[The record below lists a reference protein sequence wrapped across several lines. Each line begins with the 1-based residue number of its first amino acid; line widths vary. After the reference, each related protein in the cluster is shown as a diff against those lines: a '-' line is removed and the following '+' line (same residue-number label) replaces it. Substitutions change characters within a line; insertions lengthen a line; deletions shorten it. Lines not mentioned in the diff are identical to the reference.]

1 MAEAMLDV
9 FARRKDRFRMLEEG
23 TYAAGWRGGELKLLE
38 VGCAGGDAAA
48 HLVSTLPVTVTGVDQ
63 DPELIARAAEKYA
76 ALSERCRFICADARA
91 LPFRNGSF
99 DGAYSEAA
107 FSVIPDKE
115 AAAREYA
122 RVLRPGGRLLINDF
136 CARSEPD
143 PELRAQ
149 VSKIPCF
156 AGVQTIPE
164 YERILR
170 GAGLELV
177 SADEDYSEFMRIILH
192 VSREYGVGPG
202 ETGGYLAQTFGS
214 APADSGF
221 FKSARMSYCQLIL
234 EKPEQKSAG
243 FCRKMGEN
251 RYFFVYFP
259 KHLYIFF
266 TRRCA

>member
-9 FARRKDRFRMLEEG
+9 FARRKDRLRMLEEG

-38 VGCAGGDAAA
+38 VGCAAGDAAA

-136 CARSEPD
+136 CARSEPY

-234 EKPEQKSAG
+234 EKPE
-243 FCRKMGEN
+243 
-251 RYFFVYFP
+251 
-259 KHLYIFF
+259 
-266 TRRCA
+266 